1 MSTGKPPEQQQIP
14 IITGDAMS
22 RGQYSNSMLVT
33 HSQEEFLIDW
43 LLNSPTGAHMVSRVI
58 VSPGHMRRIVDALTE
73 NLQKFENRFGPVRAV
88 EPVDRSFN

>member
-58 VSPGHMRRIVDALTE
+58 VSPGHMRRIIDALTE

-88 EPVDRSFN
+88 EPVDRDFN